1 MYMTYDL
8 TDRFPLKIDVERMV
22 EELRALEGDKWL
34 SHYDTALAD
43 GWTTIPLVSHDGSAD
58 NENSQRVGKWGHY
71 RPTKYADK
79 LPTFKAVLDAFNCE
93 AGRVRIMK
101 LMPGS
106 IIREHRDTYDE
117 VSDYA
122 FGQVRLHIPVVTN
135 DKVVFTVD
143 GKNIKMKAGRLYYV
157 NFSKKHYVRND
168 GNEPRT
174 HFVLDLKV
182 NDSLRAIFPPI
193 TTAQRIEM
201 WLSRTFLPLVLW
213 TPLKLRTEANT
224 AFWKY
229 YNGSLL
235 QRIRQRLQA
244 RT

>member
-1 MYMTYDL
+1 
-8 TDRFPLKIDVERMV
+8 
-22 EELRALEGDKWL
+22 
-34 SHYDTALAD
+34 
-43 GWTTIPLVSHDGSAD
+43 
-58 NENSQRVGKWGHY
+58 
-71 RPTKYADK
+71 
-79 LPTFKAVLDAFNCE
+79 
-93 AGRVRIMK
+93 
-101 LMPGS
+101 
-106 IIREHRDTYDE
+106 
-117 VSDYA
+117 
-122 FGQVRLHIPVVTN
+122 
-135 DKVVFTVD
+135 
-143 GKNIKMKAGRLYYV
+143 MKAGRLYYV